1 LNEVHYLTA
10 LPTVTIC
17 DLDDTLIKTD
27 LLFESVL
34 KMVRTKPL
42 VSLYLPFWL
51 LRGKAYTKERVAAQV
66 KLDPAHLPY
75 REDILRHVRARRD
88 DGTQVVLASASHQSF
103 VHSIANYCQCFDMA
117 HGSSGSVN
125 LKSENKLKWIKEN
138 FEKPFEYIGD
148 SAADI
153 PIWSQASRA
162 VLVNPSKKVLKK
174 IQASGIPHQVFT
186 DNHST
191 LKPMIKQLRVHQW
204 IKNAILAVPLLAP
217 NKIGQLALW
226 QNVLCGIASFSFLA
240 SAVYV
245 MNDMLDVE
253 NDRRH
258 PTKKN
263 RPFAA
268 GVLPIR
274 YGLLMMLVLGIASV
288 SLGAI
293 LGLEF
298 LTVLALYFGVNL
310 AYSTRFKEVVM
321 LDVVILASFYTMRL
335 MAGSAATSTPI
346 SHWLLSFS
354 TFFFLGLAM
363 VKRYTELRRVVGKSQ
378 NAMYGRGYGA
388 EDKTPVLVMGISSSM
403 LSILI
408 LALYFSS
415 DDVQGL
421 YSNPSRLWALAP
433 LLLYWSGRVWLLA
446 NRGDVHDDPV
456 VFAVKDPQSWV
467 VLGLAAVLV
476 ISAA

>member
-1 LNEVHYLTA
+1 
-10 LPTVTIC
+10 
-17 DLDDTLIKTD
+17 
-27 LLFESVL
+27 
-34 KMVRTKPL
+34 
-42 VSLYLPFWL
+42 
-51 LRGKAYTKERVAAQV
+51 
-66 KLDPAHLPY
+66 
-75 REDILRHVRARRD
+75 
-88 DGTQVVLASASHQSF
+88 
-103 VHSIANYCQCFDMA
+103 
-117 HGSSGSVN
+117 
-125 LKSENKLKWIKEN
+125 
-138 FEKPFEYIGD
+138 
-148 SAADI
+148 
-153 PIWSQASRA
+153 
-162 VLVNPSKKVLKK
+162 
-174 IQASGIPHQVFT
+174 
-186 DNHST
+186 
-191 LKPMIKQLRVHQW
+191 
-204 IKNAILAVPLLAP
+204 
-217 NKIGQLALW
+217 
-226 QNVLCGIASFSFLA
+226 
-240 SAVYV
+240 
-245 MNDMLDVE
+245 MLDVE